1 MKLKFLMLVCLIF
14 SSLQLLQG
22 AETLKID
29 VAGIDRERI
38 MKAAA
43 LAMKLEPVTITS
55 FPAKLSEGG
64 INDFYSNGDYWW
76 PNPKKPNGL
85 PYIKKDGETNPENF
99 GKHRLALKALRDGT
113 PPGKLPGLADA
124 ALMKAAMRED
134 DYARWTR
141 DFLAG

>member
-1 MKLKFLMLVCLIF
+1 MKLKFLMLVCLF
-14 SSLQLLQG
+14 FASLQRLQG

-64 INDFYSNGDYWW
+64 DQ
-76 PNPKKPNGL
+76 
-85 PYIKKDGETNPENF
+85 
-99 GKHRLALKALRDGT
+99 
-113 PPGKLPGLADA
+113 
-124 ALMKAAMRED
+124 
-134 DYARWTR
+134 
-141 DFLAG
+141 